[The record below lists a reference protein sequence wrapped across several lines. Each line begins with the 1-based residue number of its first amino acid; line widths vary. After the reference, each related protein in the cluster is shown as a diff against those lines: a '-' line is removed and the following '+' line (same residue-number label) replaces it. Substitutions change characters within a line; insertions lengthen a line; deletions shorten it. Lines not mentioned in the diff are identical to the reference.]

1 MDRGKR
7 GMTIAIAA
15 LLAWPG
21 VCWAQEGFITPLLPQ
36 GQVAGALPAVLKIHS
51 KAASVDSAR
60 LASMGPRRPS
70 YVAPSA
76 QAYGHSEYSALPANL
91 SFYAG
96 LNEKPGPG
104 SRARLSAVDVQFA
117 TGSVFLMALESTRG
131 EVLLG
136 TAMARK
142 LHLEG
147 GKGASVVLPAFHLGP
162 VAFTGVPARIVNR
175 EDLPGD
181 SVDGVLPIALFRG
194 FGVSWALKAERL
206 TLDSPGESPET
217 ARGAGAFPVGCR
229 WPDGALYLEVA
240 LQGQLSGLMLLDAS
254 AAHTV
259 LDLPAVELAGIAFRP
274 WGDVRRNEI
283 LKGGVADKARLRIGS
298 AEVTLLS
305 ARVVGMGDGLPP
317 GCLGI
322 LGRDILDLFAY
333 SFEPGGSSVLL
344 TPHRP

>member
-1 MDRGKR
+1 
-7 GMTIAIAA
+7 MT
-15 LLAWPG
+15 P
-21 VCWAQEGFITPLLPQ
+21 VLPQ
-36 GQVAGALPAVLKIHS
+36 GQVAGALPVVLKIHS
-51 KAASVDSAR
+51 KSASADSAR
-60 LASMGPRRPS
+60 LASMGPRGPS

-76 QAYGHSEYSALPANL
+76 QAYGHAEYSALPANL

-104 SRARLSAVDVQFA
+104 SRARLSAVDARFVS
-117 TGSVFLMALESTRG
+117 GPVFLMAIESTRG

-136 TAMARK
+136 PAMARK
-142 LHLEG
+142 LHLAG
-147 GKGASVVLPAFHLGP
+147 GPGAAVVLPAFSLGS
-162 VAFTGVPARIVNR
+162 VAFAGVPARIVTR

-181 SVDGVLPIALFRG
+181 SVDGALPLALFRG
-194 FGVSWALKAERL
+194 FGVSWAFKSGRL
-206 TLDSPGESPET
+206 TLESVGGPPGT
-217 ARGAGAFPVGCR
+217 ARGAGAFSVPCR
-229 WPDGALYLEVA
+229 WSEGALYLEVA

-259 LDLPAVELAGIAFRP
+259 LDLPAVERAGIAFRP

-305 ARVVGMGDGLPP
+305 VRVVGMGDKLPS

-322 LGRDILDLFAY
+322 LGQDILDLFAY
-333 SFEPGGSSVLL
+333 SFEPGASSMVL
-344 TPHRP
+344 TAYSPGGKG